1 MFTTCPSCRMNLAVT
16 VADLRVGQGY
26 VRCGRCERVFNSL
39 MSLAEDMDPEDQ
51 SGLAAHGTASMPALE
66 VPEEDAVAPDPVVA
80 QELLERAPLD
90 VDLDVMDSAET
101 GTVETI
107 VLEGDTYTQVEE
119 HVDEEEVMQRL
130 RDITGEPDPDKSAA
144 PEPEPEPDPAPQPP
158 PPAAQPA
165 EFDADAAVGNAP
177 RRHWGWAVAIVALLL
192 LLTGQVVHYYRQA
205 LVAKPWLEQPLRW
218 VYGLFGVALEPAW
231 DLAAYDLIRLGGEPE
246 TLNSTTLVL
255 RASVHNRAP
264 SAQPPPLIRVRL
276 QDRYG
281 NTLSTTAV
289 PPADYLKTAPPLR
302 LAADQRLDVELRLED
317 PNRQAMGWEL
327 DACLPGS
334 DGALHCAHD
343 P

>member
-39 MSLAEDMDPEDQ
+39 MSLAEDLDPEDQ

-66 VPEEDAVAPDPVVA
+66 VPEEDAVAPDGDSVVA
-80 QELLERAPLD
+80 QQLLERAPLD

-107 VLEGDTYTQVEE
+107 VLEGDTYTQVQE

-130 RDITGEPDPDKSAA
+130 RDITGEPDPAMPAA
-144 PEPEPEPDPAPQPP
+144 PEPEPP
-158 PPAAQPA
+158 PPAPPPA

-177 RRHWGWAVAIVALLL
+177 RRHWGWAVAIAVLLL
-192 LLTGQVVHYYRQA
+192 LLAGQLVHYYRQA
-205 LVAKPWLEQPLRW
+205 LVVQPWLEQPLRW
-218 VYGLFGVALEPAW
+218 VYGLFGVELEPAW
-231 DLAAYDLIRLGGEPE
+231 DLAAYDLVQHGGESAA
-246 TLNSTTLVL
+246 LNSTTLVL

-264 SAQPPPLIRVRL
+264 AAQPPPLIRVRL

-289 PPADYLKTAPPLR
+289 PPADYLRIAPPRR

-317 PNRQAMGWEL
+317 PTRQAVSWEL

-334 DGALHCAHD
+334 DGALHCANG